1 MKLLKI
7 AIFLMSITAFSQ
19 TSKVGTI
26 DVDFILSKMPEL
38 TGVQEQV
45 DAYGK
50 ELDAD
55 LKKKLDAY
63 TAEINKFKEGQNT
76 MTLNQRRTAQDSIIA
91 METDINKYQQT
102 ANQMLALKREEF
114 LQPLYKKIGDE
125 LEKIAQA
132 EGYTQIIQRNGNLI
146 YIDNRFDVTLA
157 VIAALGI
164 ELKEGE

>member
-38 TGVQEQV
+38 AGVQEQV

-55 LKKKLDAY
+55 LKQKLDAY

>member
-1 MKLLKI
+1 
-7 AIFLMSITAFSQ
+7 
-19 TSKVGTI
+19 
-26 DVDFILSKMPEL
+26 
-38 TGVQEQV
+38 
-45 DAYGK
+45 
-50 ELDAD
+50 
-55 LKKKLDAY
+55 
-63 TAEINKFKEGQNT
+63 
-76 MTLNQRRTAQDSIIA
+76 
-91 METDINKYQQT
+91 
-102 ANQMLALKREEF
+102 MLALKREEF